1 MYYNNNFPESFFKKR
16 HSNFTWGT
24 VLFGSVLFFL
34 AIFIFAYPA
43 LIAYFIATII
53 LFAGL
58 FALLIGWKL
67 WQFRNAINKLD
78 RLEVEPFYNRSSGND
93 RIHFTYIRW

>member
-1 MYYNNNFPESFFKKR
+1 MYYNNNFPNSFFRKG
-16 HSNFTWGT
+16 HSTLTWGT
-24 VLFGSVLFFL
+24 VLLGSVLFFL

-43 LIAYFIATII
+43 LIAYFIAAII
-53 LFAGL
+53 LFIGCSTLA
-58 FALLIGWKL
+58 IGWKL

>member
-1 MYYNNNFPESFFKKR
+1 MYYNNNFPESIFKKG
-16 HSNFTWGT
+16 HSNLTWGT
-24 VLFGSVLFFL
+24 VLLGSVLFFL

-67 WQFRNAINKLD
+67 WQFRNVINKLES
-78 RLEVEPFYNRSSGND
+78 LEGEPFHNCSSGTYHS
-93 RIHFTYIRW
+93 HFTYIRW

>member
-58 FALLIGWKL
+58 FTLAIGWKL
-67 WQFRNAINKLD
+67 WQLRNAIKKLD

>member
-1 MYYNNNFPESFFKKR
+1 MYYKNNFPESFFRKG
-16 HSNFTWGT
+16 HSTLTWGA
-24 VLFGSVLFFL
+24 VLLGSVLFFL

-43 LIAYFIATII
+43 LIAYFIAAII

-58 FALLIGWKL
+58 FTLAIGWKL

-78 RLEVEPFYNRSSGND
+78 RLEGEPFHNRSSGTD
-93 RIHFTYIRW
+93 RSHFTYIRW

>member
-1 MYYNNNFPESFFKKR
+1 MYYNNKFPESFLKKG
-16 HSNFTWGT
+16 HSKVTWGT
-24 VLFGSVLFFL
+24 VLLGSVFFFL

-58 FALLIGWKL
+58 FTLAIGWKL
-67 WQFRNAINKLD
+67 WQLRNAINKLD

>member
-1 MYYNNNFPESFFKKR
+1 MYYNNNFPESFFKKN
-16 HSNFTWGT
+16 HSNLTWGT
-24 VLFGSVLFFL
+24 VLLGSVLFFL

-58 FALLIGWKL
+58 FTLAIGWKL

-78 RLEVEPFYNRSSGND
+78 KLEGESFHNRSSGTD
-93 RIHFTYIRW
+93 HSRFTYIRW

>member
-24 VLFGSVLFFL
+24 VLFGSALFFL

-53 LFAGL
+53 LFSGL
-58 FALLIGWKL
+58 FTLAIGWKL
-67 WQFRNAINKLD
+67 WQLRNAINKLD

>member
-1 MYYNNNFPESFFKKR
+1 MYYNNNFPESFFKKG
-16 HSNFTWGT
+16 HSNLTWGT
-24 VLFGSVLFFL
+24 VLLGSVLFFL

-58 FALLIGWKL
+58 FALIIGWKL
-67 WQFRNAINKLD
+67 WQFLNVINKLD
-78 RLEVEPFYNRSSGND
+78 SIEGEPFHNRSSGTD
-93 RIHFTYIRW
+93 RSYFTYIRW

>member
-1 MYYNNNFPESFFKKR
+1 MYYKNNFPESFFKKG
-16 HSNFTWGT
+16 HSTLTWGT
-24 VLFGSVLFFL
+24 VLLGSVLFFL

-43 LIAYFIATII
+43 LIAYFIAAII

-58 FALLIGWKL
+58 FTLAIGWKL

-78 RLEVEPFYNRSSGND
+78 RLEGEPFHNRSSGTD
-93 RIHFTYIRW
+93 HSRSTYTRW

>member
-1 MYYNNNFPESFFKKR
+1 MYYNNNFPESFFKKG
-16 HSNFTWGT
+16 HSTLTWGT
-24 VLFGSVLFFL
+24 VLLGSVLFFL
-34 AIFIFAYPA
+34 AIFIFAYPV
-43 LIAYFIATII
+43 LIAYFIAGII

-58 FALLIGWKL
+58 FTLAIGLKL

-78 RLEVEPFYNRSSGND
+78 RLEGESFHNRSSGND

>member
-1 MYYNNNFPESFFKKR
+1 MYFNKNFSDSFLKKS
-16 HSNFTWGT
+16 HSNLTWGT
-24 VLFGSVLFFL
+24 VLLGSVLFFL

-58 FALLIGWKL
+58 FALVIGWKL

-78 RLEVEPFYNRSSGND
+78 RLEGDPFHNRSYGTD
-93 RIHFTYIRW
+93 RSHFTYIRW

>member
-1 MYYNNNFPESFFKKR
+1 MHYNSNFPESFFKKG
-16 HSNFTWGT
+16 HIKLTWGT
-24 VLFGSVLFFL
+24 VLLGSVLFFL

-43 LIAYFIATII
+43 FIAYFIATII

-58 FALLIGWKL
+58 FTLAIGWKL
-67 WQFRNAINKLD
+67 WQLRNAINKLD

>member
-1 MYYNNNFPESFFKKR
+1 MYYNNNFPESFFRKG
-16 HSNFTWGT
+16 HSNLTWGT
-24 VLFGSVLFFL
+24 ILLGSVLFFL

-58 FALLIGWKL
+58 LALVIGWIL
-67 WQFRNAINKLD
+67 WQFRNVINKLD
-78 RLEVEPFYNRSSGND
+78 SLEGEPFHNRAPGTD
-93 RIHFTYIRW
+93 RSHFTYI